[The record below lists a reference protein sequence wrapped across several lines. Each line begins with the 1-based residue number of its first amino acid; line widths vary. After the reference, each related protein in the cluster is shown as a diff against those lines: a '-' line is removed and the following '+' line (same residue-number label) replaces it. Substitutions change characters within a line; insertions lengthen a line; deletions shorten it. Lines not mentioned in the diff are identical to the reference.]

1 MGGGGGKGE
10 GGRFS
15 LVSGMLYFFLFQRK
29 LYILFLI
36 SFLIYFG
43 IVKIWHMYH
52 NLEKRVWFRSIFLPF
67 KESLTLFQTWKCLL
81 YLRLFCPILSY
92 REQRYQNQPSIFM
105 EIVTI
110 LIVLVD
116 QFYFNMHQPIKI
128 WLFEKITFELVFIFA
143 FSFSFK
149 TICILLA
156 QVIALKKIVISSA
169 QFAIS
174 MPWSPICISLIL
186 LPTLIKL
193 TSTSAAILSN
203 STES

>member
-1 MGGGGGKGE
+1 
-10 GGRFS
+10 
-15 LVSGMLYFFLFQRK
+15 
-29 LYILFLI
+29 
-36 SFLIYFG
+36 
-43 IVKIWHMYH
+43 
-52 NLEKRVWFRSIFLPF
+52 
-67 KESLTLFQTWKCLL
+67 
-81 YLRLFCPILSY
+81 
-92 REQRYQNQPSIFM
+92 M

-186 LPTLIKL
+186 LATLIKL

-203 STES
+203 STESWHPWQTHIRVKGSDRRPFVLILDSTLVYVNEFVSISELMESRKDKINSNDTTERFLLSLFD